1 MGFRRLF
8 MRRRASASDDP
19 HDILRQGAGPAS
31 RRVRSLL
38 SAGKRPSNALVDRAA
53 TEKEAQARQFFEAV
67 GAVPVGRAIYSG
79 IELWADPS
87 IGATPV
93 VVFATAPRAF
103 RDTRYWLLGPGGA
116 VLPKHQIQTGG
127 YTPQEMHSME
137 VTEEL
142 ETLHDVEG
150 DALMMKWALAAGEVL
165 EPVIV
170 NPPGLVVHEAPDPN
184 SPTSTIEPG
193 TEVRITD
200 FEGDWALME
209 APDGD
214 KLGWSRHR
222 DSDQH

>member
-1 MGFRRLF
+1 MLNLTWVPQGRQRRSNDPWLNPDRFTSSFVVRFLNGGSALGFRRLF

-79 IELWADPS
+79 ILLWTDPS

-103 RDTRYWLLGPGGA
+103 RDTRYWL
-116 VLPKHQIQTGG
+116 
-127 YTPQEMHSME
+127 
-137 VTEEL
+137 
-142 ETLHDVEG
+142 
-150 DALMMKWALAAGEVL
+150 
-165 EPVIV
+165 
-170 NPPGLVVHEAPDPN
+170 
-184 SPTSTIEPG
+184 
-193 TEVRITD
+193 
-200 FEGDWALME
+200 
-209 APDGD
+209 
-214 KLGWSRHR
+214 
-222 DSDQH
+222 